1 MNILKGKKR
10 GLPLEAVTS
19 PDLVCSMG
27 PVRDPLAKERSK
39 GVTDVDVLRG
49 QQALGTITRD
59 QYRRVRTLRG
69 VAPKERTKREELKL
83 AA

>member
-1 MNILKGKKR
+1 MNVLKGKKR

-19 PDLVCSMG
+19 PDSVCSMG
-27 PVRDPLAKERSK
+27 PVMEAPTEEGRK
-39 GVTDVDVLRG
+39 GVTDADVLRG

-69 VAPKERTKREELKL
+69 VAPGKRIKREELKL